1 MRLDLSLLN
10 DHQREAVEYGEGPL
24 LVLAGAGTGKTR
36 VITYRMSHLMAHRS
50 IPGDRILGFTFT
62 NKAAREMKDRLQRM
76 YPDLDP
82 FPQLSTFHSFGL
94 QFLREEHRSI
104 GMRSRFPIYDDSDT
118 RSVLLEILREIG
130 GLNAAEKDVDGVR
143 AQISRWKMEF
153 VSPGAALDGAVDDL
167 EEIQARAYLRYRD
180 RMKGFN
186 AVDFDDLIHL
196 PVQLL
201 ESDEDLRTRWQ
212 QKFDHLLIDEY
223 QDTNSAQYRFAR
235 ALVDSRQNLCVV
247 GDDDQSIYAF
257 RGAEVEKI
265 LSFKKDFP
273 LAHVV
278 TLESNYRSV
287 SAILEPA
294 NAVIAKNPRRHPKRL
309 ISMRGEGEPIQF
321 SIYDGEQEEA
331 SSVVAKVH
339 RALKMGLPLSKQ
351 AVLLR
356 SAVQAR
362 PFEEKLRFF
371 EIPYTIIGGRS
382 FFDRREIRDAL
393 SFLRAL
399 VFPEDDIA
407 LLRILNVPKRGFGKA
422 AREIIDDC
430 SRNRG
435 VSVQAVLEDVEMMS
449 AVSSVG
455 QKGGRKLM
463 EALNSARSEL
473 NHDGKAALEKLLEEV
488 VYDDHLKEIAGGDP
502 LDLEARRTAVEGL
515 LESITRF
522 EANKG
527 QGKLDQW
534 LRDISLDSDSDQD
547 HGDEILT
554 LMTFHGAKGLEF
566 PMVHMVGVEEGL
578 IPHRRAIT
586 EDPEKGEEEERRLM
600 YVAMTR
606 AMDQLHMSM
615 ARTRRRAGRDM
626 ECEESRFLLDI
637 PEGLIIREEVREED
651 RPPVTGE
658 EARSRLDQLR
668 KQLADQDT
676 ESAI

>member
-10 DHQREAVEYGEGPL
+10 EHQREAVEYGDGPL

-50 IPGDRILGFTFT
+50 VTGDRILGFTFT
-62 NKAAREMKDRLQRM
+62 NKAAREMRERLERM

-82 FPQLSTFHSFGL
+82 CPQLSTFHSFGL
-94 QFLREEHRSI
+94 RFLREEHRAC

-118 RSVLLEILREIG
+118 RAVILEILREIG
-130 GLNAAEKDVDGVR
+130 GLNAAERDVDSVR
-143 AQISRWKMEF
+143 ASISRWKMDF
-153 VSPGAALDGAVDDL
+153 VSPEAALDGAVDDF

-201 ESDEDLRTRWQ
+201 EGNEELRTRWQ
-212 QKFDHLLIDEY
+212 QKFDYLLIDEY

-235 ALVDSRQNLCVV
+235 ALVDDRQNLCVV
-247 GDDDQSIYAF
+247 GDDDQSIYGF

-273 LAHVV
+273 LAHVI
-278 TLESNYRSV
+278 TLENNYRSV
-287 SAILEPA
+287 ASILEPA
-294 NAVIAKNPRRHPKRL
+294 NSVIAKNPRRHPKKL
-309 ISMRGEGEPIQF
+309 VSMRGEGDPIHF

-331 SSVVAKVH
+331 SSVVAKVQ
-339 RALKMGLPLSKQ
+339 RARKLGVPLSKQ
-351 AVLLR
+351 AILLR
-356 SAVQAR
+356 SAIQAR

-382 FFDRREIRDAL
+382 YFDRREIRDAL

-422 AREIIDDC
+422 AREVIDEC

-435 VSVQAVLEDVEMMS
+435 ISVQAVLEDPGMMS
-449 AVSSVG
+449 AVSPAG
-455 QKGGRKLM
+455 QKGGQKLM
-463 EALNSARSEL
+463 EAVHAARGEL
-473 NHDGKAALEKLLEEV
+473 NHDGSEALKQLLEEV

-502 LDLEARRTAVEGL
+502 QDLEARRTAVESL
-515 LESITRF
+515 IESVARF
-522 EANKG
+522 ESNKG

-534 LRDISLDSDSDQD
+534 LRDISLDADSDED
-547 HGDEILT
+547 HGGEVLT

-566 PMVHMVGVEEGL
+566 PVVHLVGVEEGL
-578 IPHRRAIT
+578 IPHRRAIS
-586 EDPEKGEEEERRLM
+586 EDPDKGEEEERRLM

-606 AMDQLHMSM
+606 AMDQLHLSM

-626 ECEESRFLLDI
+626 ECEESRFLADI
-637 PEGLIIREEVREED
+637 SEELLIREEVREAD

-668 KQLADQDT
+668 QQLADQET
-676 ESAI
+676 ESAL

>member
-10 DHQREAVEYGEGPL
+10 EHQREAVEYGDGPL

-36 VITYRMSHLMAHRS
+36 VITYRMAHLMARRS
-50 IPGDRILGFTFT
+50 VPGDRILGFTFT
-62 NKAAREMKDRLQRM
+62 NKAAREMRERLERM

-82 FPQLSTFHSFGL
+82 SPLLSTFHSFGL
-94 QFLREEHRSI
+94 QFLREEYRHCGI
-104 GMRSRFPIYDDSDT
+104 RSRFPIYDDSDT

-130 GLNAAEKDVDGVR
+130 GLNAAEKDVDTVR
-143 AQISRWKMEF
+143 AQISRWKMNF
-153 VSPGAALDGAVDDL
+153 ISPEVALDNSVDDL
-167 EEIQARAYLRYRD
+167 EELQARAYLRYKDKMR
-180 RMKGFN
+180 GFN

-196 PVQLL
+196 PVLLL
-201 ESDEDLRTRWQ
+201 ENNPEVRSRWQ

-235 ALVDSRQNLCVV
+235 ALVDDRQNLCVV

-265 LSFKKDFP
+265 LSFNKDFP
-273 LAHVV
+273 TAHVV

-287 SAILEPA
+287 SSILDAA
-294 NAVIAKNPRRHPKRL
+294 NEVIAKNPRRHSKRL
-309 ISMRGEGEPIQF
+309 VSMRGAGDPIRL

-331 SSVVAKVH
+331 SSVVSMVH
-339 RALKMGLPLSKQ
+339 KSRQMGLSLAKQ
-351 AVLLR
+351 AILLR
-356 SAVQAR
+356 SAIQAR
-362 PFEEKLRFF
+362 PFEEKLRFYD
-371 EIPYTIIGGRS
+371 IPYTIIGGRS
-382 FFDRREIRDAL
+382 YFDRREIKDAL

-422 AREIIDDC
+422 AREVIDEI

-435 VSVQAVLEDVEMMS
+435 LSVQAVLENDELMS
-449 AVSSVG
+449 AASPAG
-455 QKGGRKLM
+455 QKGAIKLM
-463 EALNSARSEL
+463 TALKESRAEL
-473 NHDGKAALEKLLEEV
+473 NHDGKFALVKVLEQV
-488 VYDDHLKEIAGGDP
+488 DYDSHLKEISAGDAA
-502 LDLEARRTAVEGL
+502 DLEARRTAVEGL
-515 LESITRF
+515 YESVARF
-522 EANKG
+522 EGNHG

-534 LRDISLDSDSDQD
+534 LREISLDSDKDAEN
-547 HGDEILT
+547 GGEVLT

-566 PMVHMVGVEEGL
+566 PVVHLVGVEDGL
-578 IPHRRAIT
+578 IPHRRAIA

-626 ECEESRFLLDI
+626 ECEESRFLAEI
-637 PEGLIIREEVREED
+637 PEGMILKEEIREED

-658 EARSRLDQLR
+658 EARSRLAQLR
-668 KQLADQDT
+668 QQLADQ
-676 ESAI
+676 

>member
-1 MRLDLSLLN
+1 MRLDLSILN
-10 DHQREAVEYGEGPL
+10 QQQLEAVEFGEGPL

-36 VITYRMSHLMAHRS
+36 VITYRMSHLMARRS
-50 IPGDRILGFTFT
+50 VQGDRILGFTFT
-62 NKAAREMKDRLQRM
+62 NKAAKEMRERLERM

-82 FPQLSTFHSFGL
+82 CPLLSTFHSFGL
-94 QFLREEHRSI
+94 QFLREEHRAC

-118 RSVLLEILREIG
+118 RAVLMEILREIG
-130 GLNAAEKDVDGVR
+130 GLNAAERDVDGVR
-143 AQISRWKMEF
+143 ASISRWKMDF
-153 VSPGAALDGAVDDL
+153 VTPESALDGAVDDY
-167 EEIQARAYLRYRD
+167 EELQARAYLRYKE
-180 RMKGFN
+180 RMRGFN

-196 PVQLL
+196 PVKLL
-201 ESDEDLRTRWQ
+201 EADDDLRARWQ
-212 QKFDHLLIDEY
+212 QRYDYLLIDEY

-235 ALVDSRQNLCVV
+235 ALVDDRENLCVV
-247 GDDDQSIYAF
+247 GDDDQSIYGF

-273 LAHVV
+273 LAHVI

-287 SAILEPA
+287 TSILEPA
-294 NAVIAKNPRRHPKRL
+294 NAVIAKNPRRHPKKL

-331 SSVVAKVH
+331 SSVVGKVQ
-339 RALKMGLPLSKQ
+339 RARKMGVPLLKQ
-351 AVLLR
+351 AILLR
-356 SAVQAR
+356 SAIQAR

-382 FFDRREIRDAL
+382 YFDRREIRDAL

-422 AREIIDDC
+422 AREVIDEC

-435 VSVQAVLEDVEMMS
+435 ISVQAVLEDPGLMS
-449 AVSSVG
+449 AVSPAG
-455 QKGGRKLM
+455 QKGGKKLM
-463 EALNSARSEL
+463 EALHAARAEL
-473 NHDGKAALEKLLEEV
+473 NHDGSEALKQLLEEV
-488 VYDDHLKEIAGGDP
+488 VYDDHLKEISGGDP
-502 LDLEARRTAVEGL
+502 QDLEARRTAVDSL
-515 LESITRF
+515 FESVARF
-522 EANKG
+522 ESKKG

-534 LRDISLDSDSDQD
+534 LRDISLDSDNNED
-547 HGDEILT
+547 HGGDILT

-566 PMVHMVGVEEGL
+566 PVVHLVGVEEGL
-578 IPHRRAIT
+578 IPHRRAIN

-626 ECEESRFLLDI
+626 ECDESRFLADI
-637 PEGLIIREEVREED
+637 PEEWIVREEIREED

-668 KQLADQDT
+668 QQLADQDT
-676 ESAI
+676 ESAL